1 MKLSGAKI
9 QLFGVL
15 LASLLL
21 LGNGAIAQARE
32 SPAAQKH
39 QTQTAQPPRLS
50 AGEAANIAQS
60 ATGAKVLAVNFRR
73 GYYRV
78 KLLRS
83 SGVIFMVRVDAN
95 TGRMSR

>member
-1 MKLSGAKI
+1 MKLSGAKT

-15 LASLLL
+15 FASLLL
-21 LGNGAIAQARE
+21 LGSGAIAQARD
-32 SPAAQKH
+32 SLAVQKR
-39 QTQTAQPPRLS
+39 QAQTAQTPRLS

-73 GYYRV
+73 SYYRV

-83 SGVIFMVRVDAN
+83 NGVIFMVRVDAN
-95 TGRMSR
+95 TGRISR